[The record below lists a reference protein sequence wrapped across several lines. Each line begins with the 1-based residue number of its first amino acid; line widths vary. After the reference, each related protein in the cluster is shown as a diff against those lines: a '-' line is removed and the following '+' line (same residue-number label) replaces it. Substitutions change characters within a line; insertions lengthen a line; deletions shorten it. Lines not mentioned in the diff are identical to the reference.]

1 MEAFVLMLWTFA
13 VPLQGY
19 VRQPSLSVSV
29 MTQKQQ
35 DPWFS
40 FSAVKESH
48 PVTGDW
54 DSFAEEETKQGEWFM
69 GESLG
74 YKATSVD
81 GGVMED
87 HLEDAGPG
95 LGEEAS
101 RVGTGVEVSNRHEGG
116 IQSLDGEALEPR
128 QFVLGDTDLIPVVT
142 KAVTGTVDN
151 THSVFVGNQTASQ
164 NGDTAHSL
172 LVGKQT
178 VNQTVGTTHTPLV
191 YQSVSQAVIVKG
203 NESGPVRT
211 QSTASKLTWTRTVTD
226 RPLSGGQKG
235 AVTMATNKKVNP
247 LATVPI
253 EFTSKSLVQG
263 SRPPKKESV
272 TTKESHGK
280 EGKQKKV
287 EEKEKKKPAKK
298 DDKKQ
303 KKEAYFPYFKDDY
316 CPTECACYGRVVQCS
331 DKGVDTVPYGIPFNV
346 RYMLLM
352 NNRIESVP
360 LDLLKEYLALEF
372 LVLSNNQLTDGSVE
386 GAFEGMAR
394 LKRLFLDRNRLASV
408 PSDLPTSLEELR
420 LDGNDVSV
428 MSEAAWSRCP
438 DLQILSLANNSLGV
452 GSVPPGVF
460 APLANLRILSLN
472 HNHLPTVPLRLP
484 SRLRE
489 LYLHGNRIEQVA
501 GGAFSAGSAL
511 LSLDLSSNRL
521 VDKSLQKDSFQH
533 ALSLESLNLEGNLL
547 SQLPRHLPK
556 ALRTLN
562 LEGNAITSISKGAFV
577 RLPYLEN
584 LGLSRN
590 RIVQVA
596 PRAFGSLANL
606 HQLDL
611 SHNRLQ
617 QVPRNIP
624 PTLHSVSLSHNRIR
638 SVPRDA
644 FCSGGRTAAPSM
656 LVRVQLEHNPINM
669 GELDS
674 RAFWCLRGF
683 QVVHFY

>member
-1 MEAFVLMLWTFA
+1 M
-13 VPLQGY
+13 
-19 VRQPSLSVSV
+19 
-29 MTQKQQ
+29 
-35 DPWFS
+35 
-40 FSAVKESH
+40 
-48 PVTGDW
+48 
-54 DSFAEEETKQGEWFM
+54 
-69 GESLG
+69 
-74 YKATSVD
+74 
-81 GGVMED
+81 
-87 HLEDAGPG
+87 
-95 LGEEAS
+95 
-101 RVGTGVEVSNRHEGG
+101 
-116 IQSLDGEALEPR
+116 
-128 QFVLGDTDLIPVVT
+128 
-142 KAVTGTVDN
+142 
-151 THSVFVGNQTASQ
+151 
-164 NGDTAHSL
+164 
-172 LVGKQT
+172 
-178 VNQTVGTTHTPLV
+178 
-191 YQSVSQAVIVKG
+191 
-203 NESGPVRT
+203 
-211 QSTASKLTWTRTVTD
+211 
-226 RPLSGGQKG
+226 
-235 AVTMATNKKVNP
+235 
-247 LATVPI
+247 
-253 EFTSKSLVQG
+253 
-263 SRPPKKESV
+263 
-272 TTKESHGK
+272 
-280 EGKQKKV
+280 
-287 EEKEKKKPAKK
+287 
-298 DDKKQ
+298 
-303 KKEAYFPYFKDDY
+303 
-316 CPTECACYGRVVQCS
+316 
-331 DKGVDTVPYGIPFNV
+331 VPYGIPFNV

-372 LVLSNNQLTDGSVE
+372 LVLSNNRLTDGSVE

-408 PSDLPTSLEELR
+408 PSDLPASLEELC
-420 LDGNDVSV
+420 LDANAVSV
-428 MSEAAWSRCP
+428 MSEAAWSCCP
-438 DLQILSLANNSLGV
+438 GLQILSLANNSLGV

-472 HNHLPTVPLRLP
+472 HNHLSTVPLRLP
-484 SRLRE
+484 LRLRE
-489 LYLHGNRIEQVA
+489 LYLHGNHIKQVA
-501 GGAFSAGSAL
+501 GGMFSAGSAL

-533 ALSLESLNLEGNLL
+533 ALFLESLNLEGNLL
-547 SQLPRHLPK
+547 SQVPRHLPQ

-562 LEGNAITSISKGAFV
+562 LEGNAITSISKVTFF

-644 FCSGGRTAAPSM
+644 FCSWGKTAAPSM